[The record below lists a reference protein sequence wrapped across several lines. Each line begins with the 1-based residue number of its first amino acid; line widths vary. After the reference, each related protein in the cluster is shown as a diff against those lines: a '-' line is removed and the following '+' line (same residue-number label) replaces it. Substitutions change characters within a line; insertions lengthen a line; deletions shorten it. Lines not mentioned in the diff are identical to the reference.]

1 MNWRN
6 ASLSGETGS
15 LSTNYSSCWNCRAV
29 SSLLQTSLSLILAVL
44 FPLLLFF
51 TMFLFDLIEIIITLM
66 IDKVKE
72 KKLDELQ
79 KPEEKSCEGRFHCF
93 GEKCHVA
100 FSDNEKHD

>member
-1 MNWRN
+1 
-6 ASLSGETGS
+6 
-15 LSTNYSSCWNCRAV
+15 
-29 SSLLQTSLSLILAVL
+29 
-44 FPLLLFF
+44 
-51 TMFLFDLIEIIITLM
+51 MFLFDLIEIIITLM